1 MKDDPQK
8 KYDPQTKPNPQ
19 SPRFSAKIKITG
31 LIRSHW
37 KSLVVAFVAVL
48 GETFADV
55 LEPWPIKVVVDNI
68 LQSKHLPAWLGG
80 TITNLFGT
88 NKLAILNFAVA
99 AVAAIAILGAI
110 SSYVEK
116 YVTTSA
122 SQWVAHDLRRLLYNH
137 IQQLSLAERDETRT
151 GDLISRVTDDIEAV
165 QNFFSSSLLGILAD
179 ALTLVGMIGVMLYVN
194 WRFTLI
200 ALSVVPVLFAVV
212 YYLTRQIKRASRA
225 VRKKESE
232 LTSIVEE
239 GLTSVRV
246 VKAFAREDYEVKRF
260 EAESLENV
268 ETALRAR
275 SLKAKLTPSVGIIIA
290 VGTCLVLGYGA
301 RLALAGQISAGVLI
315 VFLLYLGKMYKPMRD
330 ISKEIDTVSKAM
342 VGYERIQEVL
352 EIESRV
358 RDLPRARRAPAFK
371 GAIEFE
377 KVQFGYNGG
386 EPVLK
391 NIDLK
396 IEPGQVAALV
406 GPSGTGKTTII
417 SLIPR
422 FYDPISGVVKI
433 DGQDIRN
440 FKLRSLREQTS
451 CVLQETLLFRAS
463 VWDNI
468 AYGRPDAHPREVVNA
483 ARLANADE
491 FIERLPDGYATVLG
505 ERGASL
511 SGGQRQ
517 RIAIARAIIRNTP
530 ILILDEP
537 TTGLDPESEQTV
549 MEALKR
555 LIKGRTCVV
564 IAHHL
569 NTIYQADTIFVIE
582 GAEIRERGTHE
593 QLLAGA
599 GAYSKM
605 YRTEAESVGKWAE
618 FAGQNSTGSDRRR
631 VSA

>member
-1 MKDDPQK
+1 
-8 KYDPQTKPNPQ
+8 
-19 SPRFSAKIKITG
+19 
-31 LIRSHW
+31 
-37 KSLVVAFVAVL
+37 
-48 GETFADV
+48 
-55 LEPWPIKVVVDNI
+55 
-68 LQSKHLPAWLGG
+68 
-80 TITNLFGT
+80 
-88 NKLAILNFAVA
+88 
-99 AVAAIAILGAI
+99 
-110 SSYVEK
+110 
-116 YVTTSA
+116 
-122 SQWVAHDLRRLLYNH
+122 
-137 IQQLSLAERDETRT
+137 
-151 GDLISRVTDDIEAV
+151 
-165 QNFFSSSLLGILAD
+165 
-179 ALTLVGMIGVMLYVN
+179 
-194 WRFTLI
+194 
-200 ALSVVPVLFAVV
+200 
-212 YYLTRQIKRASRA
+212 
-225 VRKKESE
+225 
-232 LTSIVEE
+232 
-239 GLTSVRV
+239 
-246 VKAFAREDYEVKRF
+246 
-260 EAESLENV
+260 
-268 ETALRAR
+268 
-275 SLKAKLTPSVGIIIA
+275 
-290 VGTCLVLGYGA
+290 
-301 RLALAGQISAGVLI
+301 
-315 VFLLYLGKMYKPMRD
+315 LYLGKMYKPMRD

-377 KVQFGYNGG
+377 KVQFSYNGG

-391 NIDLK
+391 NINLK

-422 FYDPISGVVKI
+422 FYDPVSGLVKI

-468 AYGRPDAHPREVVNA
+468 AYGRPDANPKDIVNA

-491 FIERLPDGYATVLG
+491 FIERLPDGYATMLG

-569 NTIYQADTIFVIE
+569 NTICQADTIFVIE
-582 GAEIRERGTHE
+582 GSEICERGTHE
-593 QLLAGA
+593 QLLAAG

-605 YRTEAESVGKWAE
+605 YRTEAEGVGKWAE
-618 FAGQNSTGSDRRR
+618 FARQDSDSGRRR